1 MENQIANVAKLI
13 EEKGTRRERER
24 TESIKDFFAQNKEGT
39 SAPSFAAD
47 RILCED
53 GFEVW
58 LGSLDDALSL
68 EALSAAG
75 VNAILNAALQDCF
88 TECAI
93 FKQSCGRRTRV
104 HARGVSAM
112 QESKGADSVHDL
124 AMSFEQVRERATF
137 DSEWYSQMLSRD
149 VMYLGFDAEDAEDYD
164 ITRHFSESIEFLD
177 RCRKDRRKV
186 LVHCVMGINRSSAL
200 LVAYLCNPDIGRGM
214 HLQEALALVAGRRGP
229 ILSNKTFLRDL
240 LVTFSSSAEGLKI
253 DGSRSDALTEC
264 TDSTT

>member
-1 MENQIANVAKLI
+1 MADFAKLI
-13 EEKGTRRERER
+13 EEKGARRERER
-24 TESIKDFFAQNKEGT
+24 TESIKDFFAKNNEGA

-47 RILCED
+47 LILRED

-68 EALSAAG
+68 EALSEAG
-75 VNAILNAALQDCF
+75 VNAILNAALQDSF

-112 QESKGADSVHDL
+112 QESGGTDRDSVHDL

-137 DSEWYSQMLSRD
+137 DGEWYSQMLSRD
-149 VMYLGFDAEDAEDYD
+149 VMYLGLDAEDAEDYD
-164 ITRHFSESIEFLD
+164 ITKHFLESIEFLD

-200 LVAYLCNPDIGRGM
+200 LVAYLCDPDIGRGM
-214 HLQEALALVAGRRGP
+214 HLQEALALVAGLRGP

-240 LVTFSSSAEGLKI
+240 LATFPSAGGLGTG
-253 DGSRSDALTEC
+253 GSQSEVPLEC
-264 TDSTT
+264 SEATSQ